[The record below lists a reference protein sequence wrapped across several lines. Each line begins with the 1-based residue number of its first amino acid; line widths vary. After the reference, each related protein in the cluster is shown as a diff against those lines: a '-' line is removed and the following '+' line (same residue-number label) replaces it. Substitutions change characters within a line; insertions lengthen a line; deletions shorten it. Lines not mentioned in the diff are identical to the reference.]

1 MTYKFHITGIL
12 TTMMLCACSSI
23 EERSIAS
30 GSFEYVKEQPG
41 QKISIPDD
49 VNSPEFNEAYKLP
62 ELGENASTTV
72 VGQDLSI
79 FAPSLVLPIVAGSH
93 IEEGSKS
100 ATVWFDQ
107 VYDEKAIDEAIW
119 DSLIRFLESEGHSVE
134 AFDKDT
140 QRMKTGWMVD
150 NATEESSWYS
160 VSDVE
165 RTISQRFEFS
175 LDVKPHGRT
184 AALSAKLLDYKENIS
199 TQNSEITQSKDVRRN
214 EVEILNKIVKHYE
227 FETTLASV
235 KRYRKI
241 REGLDMELGV
251 NNDGDPAFVVKADY
265 DVTWP
270 RLLLV
275 LRQLGF
281 DVKDYD
287 KSNGLLFVK
296 YNGSK
301 DGWWSNI
308 WSNDKNEFDLDTEE
322 YRIKVAG
329 LGQQTSITMLDEESQ
344 PFPVD
349 KLTNLYPTFSK
360 NMSDDDL
367 DI

>member
-1 MTYKFHITGIL
+1 MDLIL
-12 TTMMLCACSSI
+12 
-23 EERSIAS
+23 
-30 GSFEYVKEQPG
+30 K
-41 QKISIPDD
+41 
-49 VNSPEFNEAYKLP
+49 
-62 ELGENASTTV
+62 
-72 VGQDLSI
+72 LSI
-79 FAPSLVLPIVAGSH
+79 KKI
-93 IEEGSKS
+93 
-100 ATVWFDQ
+100 
-107 VYDEKAIDEAIW
+107 
-119 DSLIRFLESEGHSVE
+119 
-134 AFDKDT
+134 
-140 QRMKTGWMVD
+140 
-150 NATEESSWYS
+150 
-160 VSDVE
+160 
-165 RTISQRFEFS
+165 
-175 LDVKPHGRT
+175 
-184 AALSAKLLDYKENIS
+184 DYKENLS
-199 TQNSEITQSKDVRRN
+199 TENNAITESKDMRRN
-214 EVEILNKIVKHYE
+214 EVDVLNKIVKHYE

-360 NMSDDDL
+360 NMSDDHL